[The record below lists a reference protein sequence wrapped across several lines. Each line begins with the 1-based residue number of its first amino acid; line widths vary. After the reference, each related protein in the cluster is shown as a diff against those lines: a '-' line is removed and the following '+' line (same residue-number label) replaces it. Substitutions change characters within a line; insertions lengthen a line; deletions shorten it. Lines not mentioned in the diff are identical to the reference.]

1 MKKYIKLAVI
11 LIFTDLLLSCSKIYH
26 VKVVNEDG
34 YLSNYWG
41 SVYEYSIDDS
51 VISINNGMFEYKM
64 KPGEKIVVKYDNSFR
79 F

>member
-1 MKKYIKLAVI
+1 MKKITVI
-11 LIFTDLLLSCSKIYH
+11 LIFTNLLLSCSKIYH

-34 YLSNYWG
+34 YLLNYWG

-51 VISINNGMFEYKM
+51 VISINDEMFRYKL
-64 KPGEKIVVKYDNSFR
+64 KPGEKIIVKYDNSFG